1 MTEVTYRA
9 LSEAAF
15 EEMARLSAL
24 GVRSEDIVMVVT
36 QDVFWAASVY
46 ESRWCLNHN
55 VQELTV
61 AAKFYGHDVG
71 VINEEADTMFRAAIK
86 GLYGSQDMEPGTLMV
101 IDDDNQARIYA
112 MERSNGRTTQL
123 RDIGLT
129 VAFGYDREMATAATT
144 TDVAARAV
152 ADMLLEDPLF
162 APTANM
168 FRYMEPTFA
177 TGYDR
182 QWAPSPFTQFLIQ
195 DSPKTRTIGSVSIKP
210 KKKAEV
216 QPDTTALDEFLGS
229 FKVLKSAT

>member
-24 GVRSEDIVMVVT
+24 GVRSEDIVMVAT

-71 VINEEADTMFRAAIK
+71 VINEDAETMFKAAIK
-86 GLYGSQDMEPGTLMV
+86 GLYGSQDMEPGTLMA
-101 IDDDNQARIYA
+101 IDDDNQVRIYA

-129 VAFGYDREMATAATT
+129 VSFGYGREMAAAETA

-152 ADMLLEDPLF
+152 ADMLLKDPLF
-162 APTANM
+162 APTTDM
-168 FRYMEPTFA
+168 FRYTEPTFA
-177 TGYDR
+177 TEYDR
-182 QWAPSPFTQFLIQ
+182 QWTPSPFTQFLIQ
-195 DSPKTRTIGSVSIKP
+195 DSQKTRTISSVSIKP